1 MWTYDKRMDGNKVLL
16 AAHRG
21 DRVNYPE
28 NTMPAMVAAVELEC
42 DMIETDVHMTKDGY
56 LVLLHDRDVKRTTNG
71 EGFVDQMLLEEVRSL
86 DAGSWKDEKFTGT
99 QIPLVE
105 EFLEYISKTDLLVNW
120 EFKDYPTE
128 VGDEHAF
135 ECVDKCIELI
145 DKYHM
150 AERSMVN
157 SFSERVLEY
166 IDNKWP
172 GKFVIHGQGIHT
184 CSMRKD
190 IPEKAPE
197 TFFDWVCMYNKTP
210 EHPAGIKEDYDYAIS
225 HNIIPCICFADNLDN
240 YRMALDLGVKMFT
253 SNDPEKGIAILRE
266 LGVREC

>member
-1 MWTYDKRMDGNKVLL
+1 MSRELMNGTKILL

-21 DRVNYPE
+21 NKACFPE
-28 NTMPAMVAAVELEC
+28 NTMVAMRSAVEMGC
-42 DMIETDVHMTKDGY
+42 DMIETDIHMTKDGY

-71 EGFVDQMLLEEVRSL
+71 EGNVDEMLLEDVCSL
-86 DAGSWKDEKFTGT
+86 DAGSWMDEEFAGE

-120 EFKDYPTE
+120 EFKDYPTI

-135 ECVDKCIELI
+135 RCVDKCVELI
-145 DKYHM
+145 DKYDM

-166 IDNKWP
+166 IDNNWP

-184 CSMRKD
+184 CSKRKD
-190 IPEKAPE
+190 IPDRAPE

-225 HNIIPCICFADNLDN
+225 HNIIPCICFEDNLEN
-240 YRMALDLGVKMFT
+240 YKLALELGARMFT
-253 SNDPEKGIAILRE
+253 SNEPQRGIEILKE
-266 LGVREC
+266 LGVRD